1 MTLSVFV
8 TGTDTGC
15 GKTRVSCALL
25 AALTNAGFSA
35 SGMKPVATG
44 ATRIG
49 AQWVHEDVKAL
60 VAASN
65 VAIPRRYVN
74 PYLFAPACSPNIAAE
89 QTGSHIELA
98 SILQAYRDCQSR
110 ADAIVVEG
118 VGGWCVPFS
127 DDLWTE
133 DLVRAINV
141 PIILVVGVRLG
152 CINHAVLSA
161 RAVAQAGLPLL
172 GWVAN
177 IVDPGTHALDAVL
190 ATLTRH
196 LAVPCIT
203 RIDWTPAA
211 TAADLAPKFRILV
224 DRMTRRFRS

>member
-1 MTLSVFV
+1 MLKRWWPLRTWRSRDATSILIYLRQRARRTLPQ
-8 TGTDTGC
+8 
-15 GKTRVSCALL
+15 
-25 AALTNAGFSA
+25 N
-35 SGMKPVATG
+35 
-44 ATRIG
+44 
-49 AQWVHEDVKAL
+49 
-60 VAASN
+60 
-65 VAIPRRYVN
+65 
-74 PYLFAPACSPNIAAE
+74 
-89 QTGSHIELA
+89 HIELP
-98 SILQAYRDCQSR
+98 SILQAYRECQSR

-177 IVDPGTHALDAVL
+177 IVDPGTHALNAVL

-196 LAVPCIT
+196 ITVPCIT

-224 DRMTRRFRS
+224 DRMARRFRS